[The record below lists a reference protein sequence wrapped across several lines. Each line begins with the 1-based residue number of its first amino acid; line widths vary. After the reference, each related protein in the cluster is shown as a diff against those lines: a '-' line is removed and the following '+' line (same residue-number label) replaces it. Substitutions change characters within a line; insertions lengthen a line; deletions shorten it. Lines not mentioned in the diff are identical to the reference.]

1 MKKNSNRVTIKDVA
15 RLAGVTPQTVSR
27 ALSDA
32 PDISESTRAKIIEIA
47 NSLNY
52 VKNSTACAFRGANTK
67 LIAVFY
73 DNFTNLYFSIMM
85 EYLQSKFSSKGYSL
99 LPLTTKS
106 KNLDVNA
113 YKQAVS
119 NNVDAIISFLQ
130 PDDAISS
137 LIENYSVP
145 VLILGRRSALKNV
158 DCVYTDDEEG
168 GRLVGKRLI
177 ESGCKK
183 ILYITEALTLT
194 CAVDRYNGLKAQ
206 LTESG
211 IQPPAVMIHYEKPI
225 IEQFETLKTQNQMPD
240 GVFCFNDM
248 IAFELLYL
256 IQNEKLP
263 TLKVVGYDNIQGDI
277 LIPNQITTISA
288 DKKKIVDMVAKIIID
303 KIERGVKERKV
314 VKFKVSLVEGVT
326 C

>member
-1 MKKNSNRVTIKDVA
+1 MRKKSNRITIKDVA

-32 PDISESTRAKIIEIA
+32 PDISETTRAKILEIA

-85 EYLQSKFSSKGYSL
+85 EYLQNKFSSKGYSL

-119 NNVDAIISFLQ
+119 HNVDAIISFLQ
-130 PDDAISS
+130 PDAEVSS
-137 LIENYSVP
+137 LIENYNVP
-145 VLILGRRSALKNV
+145 VLILGRRSSLKNV

-168 GRLVGKRLI
+168 GRLVGKKLI
-177 ESGCKK
+177 ESGCKN
-183 ILYITEALTLT
+183 ILYVTEVLTLT
-194 CAVDRYNGLKAQ
+194 CAIDRYNGLKEQLAQ
-206 LTESG
+206 SG
-211 IQPPAVMIHYEKPI
+211 IEPPTVMIYGEGAI
-225 IEQFETLKTQNQMPD
+225 AEQFERLKTQNKMPD

-256 IQNEKLP
+256 IQNKKLP
-263 TLKVVGYDNIQGDI
+263 KLKIIGYDDIQGDI
-277 LIPNQITTISA
+277 LIPNQITTVST
-288 DKKKIVDMVAKIIID
+288 DRKKLVDQVAKIIID

-314 VKFKVSLVEGVT
+314 VKLKVTLVEGVT